1 MIDFR
6 LKTFIDLCETKSYT
20 KTAKRL
26 CITQPAVSQHIKY
39 IESKYNIKLFDYIG
53 KNLTLTK
60 LGQDFLNNILKLKT
74 MSLSIENDLKN
85 SKCISK
91 SLSFG
96 ATRSIGEFVMPNI
109 IKNYLKDCPN
119 ANLSMVVDNTKTL
132 LDMLKKGVLE
142 FCFIEGH
149 FNKADYETHL
159 FSYEDFIFIASPK
172 NHLAKKSNLSIEDLF
187 GENLILR
194 EQGSGSRDIFELWLY
209 EQNYSNKNFNSLLQV
224 GNINLIKDL
233 VKNNFGISIIYKVA
247 VMDELEKNELIM
259 LDINSMKLSHE
270 FNFIYLKESIF
281 ASEYVDFFNKINNF

>member
-74 MSLSIENDLKN
+74 MSLSIENNLKN

-187 GENLILR
+187 RENLILR

-270 FNFIYLKESIF
+270 FNFIYLKDSIF

>member
-74 MSLSIENDLKN
+74 MSLSIENNLKN

-270 FNFIYLKESIF
+270 FNFIYLKDSIF
-281 ASEYVDFFNKINNF
+281 ASEYMDFFNKINNF

>member
-270 FNFIYLKESIF
+270 FNFIYLKDSIF
-281 ASEYVDFFNKINNF
+281 ASEYVNFFNKINNF

>member
-209 EQNYSNKNFNSLLQV
+209 EQNYSNKNFNALLQV

-270 FNFIYLKESIF
+270 FNFIYLKDSIF

>member
-109 IKNYLKDCPN
+109 IKNYLRDCPN

-270 FNFIYLKESIF
+270 FNFIYLKDSIF

>member
-132 LDMLKKGVLE
+132 LDMLKKGALE

-270 FNFIYLKESIF
+270 FNFIYLKDSIF

>member
-159 FSYEDFIFIASPK
+159 FSYEDFIFIASPE

-270 FNFIYLKESIF
+270 FN
-281 ASEYVDFFNKINNF
+281 

>member
-6 LKTFIDLCETKSYT
+6 LKTFIDLCETRSYT

-53 KNLTLTK
+53 KNLILTK

-109 IKNYLKDCPN
+109 IKNYLRDCPN

-142 FCFIEGH
+142 FCFIEGY

-159 FSYEDFIFIASPK
+159 FSYEDFIFIASPE

-187 GENLILR
+187 GESLILR

-209 EQNYSNKNFNSLLQV
+209 EQNYSHKNFNSLLQV

-247 VMDELEKNELIM
+247 VMDELEKKELIM

-270 FNFIYLKESIF
+270 FNFIYLKDSIF

>member
-6 LKTFIDLCETKSYT
+6 LKTFIDLCETRSYT

-53 KNLTLTK
+53 KNLILTK

-109 IKNYLKDCPN
+109 IKNYLRDCPN

-209 EQNYSNKNFNSLLQV
+209 EQNYSHKNFNSLLQV

-247 VMDELEKNELIM
+247 VMDELEKKELIM
-259 LDINSMKLSHE
+259 LDINSMKLPHE
-270 FNFIYLKESIF
+270 FNFIYLKDSIF

>member
-53 KNLTLTK
+53 KNLILTK

-74 MSLSIENDLKN
+74 MSLSIENNLKN

-109 IKNYLKDCPN
+109 IKNYLRDCPN

-159 FSYEDFIFIASPK
+159 FSYEDFIFIASPE
-172 NHLAKKSNLSIEDLF
+172 NHLAKKSNLCIEDLF

-247 VMDELEKNELIM
+247 VMDELEKKELIM

-270 FNFIYLKESIF
+270 FNFIYLKDSIF

>member
-270 FNFIYLKESIF
+270 FNFIYLKDSIF
-281 ASEYVDFFNKINNF
+281 ASEYMDFFNKINNF

>member
-60 LGQDFLNNILKLKT
+60 LGKDFLNNILKLKT

-270 FNFIYLKESIF
+270 FNFIYLKDSIF

>member
-172 NHLAKKSNLSIEDLF
+172 NHLAKKSNLSLEDLF

-270 FNFIYLKESIF
+270 FNFIYLKDSIF

>member
-159 FSYEDFIFIASPK
+159 FSYEDFIFIASPE
-172 NHLAKKSNLSIEDLF
+172 NQLAKKSNLSIEDLF

-270 FNFIYLKESIF
+270 FNFIYLKDSIF

>member
-6 LKTFIDLCETKSYT
+6 LKTFIDLCETKSY
-20 KTAKRL
+20 
-26 CITQPAVSQHIKY
+26 
-39 IESKYNIKLFDYIG
+39 
-53 KNLTLTK
+53 
-60 LGQDFLNNILKLKT
+60 
-74 MSLSIENDLKN
+74 
-85 SKCISK
+85 
-91 SLSFG
+91 
-96 ATRSIGEFVMPNI
+96 
-109 IKNYLKDCPN
+109 
-119 ANLSMVVDNTKTL
+119 TKTL

-159 FSYEDFIFIASPK
+159 FSYEDFIFIASPE
-172 NHLAKKSNLSIEDLF
+172 NHLAKKSNLSLEDLF

-270 FNFIYLKESIF
+270 FNFIYLKDSIF

>member
-270 FNFIYLKESIF
+270 FNFIYLKDSIF

>member
-6 LKTFIDLCETKSYT
+6 LKTFIDLCETRSYT
-20 KTAKRL
+20 KTAQRL

-109 IKNYLKDCPN
+109 IKNYLRDCPN

-159 FSYEDFIFIASPK
+159 FSYEDFIFIASPE
-172 NHLAKKSNLSIEDLF
+172 NRLAKRSNLSIEDLF

-209 EQNYSNKNFNSLLQV
+209 EQNYSHKNFNSLLQV

-247 VMDELEKNELIM
+247 VMDELEKKELIM

-270 FNFIYLKESIF
+270 FNFIYLKDSIF

>member
-259 LDINSMKLSHE
+259 IDINSMKLSHE
-270 FNFIYLKESIF
+270 FNFIYLKDSIF

>member
-132 LDMLKKGVLE
+132 LDMLKKGILE

-270 FNFIYLKESIF
+270 FNFIYLKDSIF